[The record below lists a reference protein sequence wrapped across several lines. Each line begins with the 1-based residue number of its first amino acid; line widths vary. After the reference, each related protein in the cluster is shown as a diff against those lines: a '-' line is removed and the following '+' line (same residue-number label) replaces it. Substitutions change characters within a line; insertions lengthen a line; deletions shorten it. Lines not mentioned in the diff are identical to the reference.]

1 MALYALGD
9 LEPRIDP
16 TAYVHP
22 LAVVIGNVELGPEAS
37 VWPHAVLRG
46 DDGLIRIGARSNVQ
60 DGAVIHCTPNFP
72 TIVGDDCTVGHLAHL
87 EGCTVYD
94 GSLIGVGSVVL
105 HDVRIGPHALVGANA
120 TVDRPDGGAPGCHGP
135 GNPGPASVRTPF
147 NPAATST
154 TPTCTPSAATTT
166 APSSAA
172 WTDRRGRSR
181 LTPCPRRSFGQAWSD
196 PRGWSGRPP
205 AV

>member
-1 MALYALGD
+1 MAIYALGD
-9 LEPRIDP
+9 SEPRIDP

-37 VWPHAVLRG
+37 VWPYAVLRG

-87 EGCTVYD
+87 EGCTVHD

-105 HDVRIGPHALVGANA
+105 HDVRVGPHALVGANA
-120 TVDRPDGGAPGCHGP
+120 TVTGRTVVPPGAMALGTPARVRENAIEPGRNQHNVEAYRARGP
-135 GNPGPASVRTPF
+135 HYRSQL
-147 NPAATST
+147 
-154 TPTCTPSAATTT
+154 
-166 APSSAA
+166 
-172 WTDRRGRSR
+172 RRI
-181 LTPCPRRSFGQAWSD
+181 D
-196 PRGWSGRPP
+196 
-205 AV
+205 